1 MQTRQQQM
9 VKLCDITGKN
19 FWPRRSSSM
28 ILCTSMRKSNLSG
41 LGFPT
46 KIENRFAKK
55 IRRKFRIFWHF
66 FGSRKF
72 SRNFDSYYFVKK
84 CEIFA
89 IHEMQKLRKKIIRK
103 FCEKTVHFKD
113 SLLSWL
119 AGFGW
124 TYVDG
129 QKLRKIENSNSLH
142 QTFTK
147 I

>member
-1 MQTRQQQM
+1 MHKYQKIKFIRSN
-9 VKLCDITGKN
+9 VSNENWKSFREKKYAEN
-19 FWPRRSSSM
+19 FA
-28 ILCTSMRKSNLSG
+28 
-41 LGFPT
+41 F
-46 KIENRFAKK
+46 
-55 IRRKFRIFWHF
+55 FWHF
-66 FGSRKF
+66 VRSRKMRKF
-72 SRNFDSYYFVKK
+72 SRNFASYYFDKK
-84 CEIFA
+84 CEILT
-89 IHEMQKLRKKIIRK
+89 IHEMRKLCEKNNTKILRKKMLKKRK